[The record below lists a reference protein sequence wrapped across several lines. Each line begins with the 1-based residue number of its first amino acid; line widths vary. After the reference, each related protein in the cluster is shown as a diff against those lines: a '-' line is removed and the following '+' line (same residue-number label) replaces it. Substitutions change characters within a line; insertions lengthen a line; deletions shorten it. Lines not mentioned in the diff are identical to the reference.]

1 MSHQVSIGNF
11 GVVYR
16 ITVSDIPKWR
26 FPMGALQQLDGL
38 EQDDVDVPP
47 WIGNLQI
54 SIKYHINH
62 ILLN

>member
-16 ITVSDIPKWR
+16 TTVSDIPKWR